1 MSRLLLVRHGQ
12 ASAGSDD
19 YDQLSERGY
28 QQARS
33 LGAQWAAEGVMP
45 DSVYVGPRK
54 RHRQSAETLAAELP
68 AGWPE
73 PTYLDE
79 WDEHDAFAVVMH
91 SVPLLAENDE
101 WVAEGAEKMSSGG
114 PEALR
119 AYLRL
124 YRHVTRLW
132 VREEL
137 PLDGQPFEP
146 WRVFRDRVEGAVD
159 RILTAE
165 GRGRTVAVFTSS
177 GPVGVGAGRALGL
190 SDVDMM
196 ELSWM
201 VQNISV
207 TEILY
212 SGDAFSLKSFNTLP
226 CLSDHELRTFV

>member
-12 ASAGSDD
+12 ASAGADD
-19 YDQLSERGY
+19 YDQLSGSGY
-28 QQARS
+28 EQARS
-33 LGAQWAAEGVMP
+33 LGAQWAAEGLTP

-54 RHRQSAETLAAELP
+54 RHRQTAETLAAELP

-73 PTYLDE
+73 PTYLAE

-91 SVPLLAENDE
+91 SVPLLAEGDE
-101 WVAEGAEKMSSGG
+101 WIAEGAEKMTSGG

-119 AYLRL
+119 AYLQL
-124 YRHVTRLW
+124 YRHVTQLW

-146 WRVFRDRVEGAVD
+146 WSVFRERVDLAID
-159 RILTAE
+159 RILTKE
-165 GRGRTVAVFTSS
+165 GRGRTVAVVTSS
-177 GPVGVGAGRALGL
+177 GPVGVAAGRALGL
-190 SDVDMM
+190 EDLGMM

-207 TEILY
+207 TELLY
-212 SGDAFSLKSFNTLP
+212 SGDAFSLKSFNGLP
-226 CLSDHELRTFV
+226 CLIDHELRTFV

>member
-28 QQARS
+28 EQART

-45 DSVYVGPRK
+45 NSVYVGPRK
-54 RHRQSAETLAAELP
+54 RHRQTAETLAAQLP
-68 AGWPE
+68 EGWPE
-73 PTYLDE
+73 PVFLDG
-79 WDEHDAFAVVMH
+79 WDEHNAFAVVMH
-91 SVPLLAENDE
+91 SVPILAEADA
-101 WVAEGAEKMSSGG
+101 WVAELSEEMHSGG

-137 PLDGQPFEP
+137 EHDLDGFEP
-146 WRVFRDRVEGAVD
+146 WRHFRERVERSID
-159 RILTAE
+159 RILAEE
-165 GRGRTVAVFTSS
+165 GRGKTVAVFTSS
-177 GPVGVGAGRALGL
+177 GPVSIGAGRALGL
-190 SDVDMM
+190 DDVAMM

-212 SGDAFSLKSFNTLP
+212 SGDAFSLKSFNALP
-226 CLSDHELRTFV
+226 CLSDGELKTYV